1 MENVAAFQKGAGAL
15 RLDEKAVIERCKRGE
30 IGAFDQLLSIHEKAA
45 YNLAYRLTSNYD
57 DANDVMQEAFIR
69 VYNSINSFRGDA
81 NFSTWLY
88 RVITNVYLDQRKKE
102 KNRAHSS
109 LEDYI
114 ELDDSTV
121 SRQVQDLSPKPD
133 EMLEEKERH
142 DAMDVAIKS
151 LPDYQ
156 RAMVVLYHVQGC
168 SYEEISQI
176 LGMPLGTVKS
186 RLNRARLALKDKLQP
201 MRELFGF

>member
-1 MENVAAFQKGAGAL
+1 MGNVIAFQKGVSSL
-15 RLDEKAVIERCKRGE
+15 RASERAIIERCKRGD
-30 IGAFDQLLSIHEKAA
+30 ITAFDELLTLHEKHA
-45 YNLAYRLTSNYD
+45 YNLAYRLTNNYD
-57 DANDVMQEAFIR
+57 DANDIVQEAFIR
-69 VYNSINSFRGDA
+69 VYNSIHSFRGDA

-102 KNRAHSS
+102 KNRPHTS
-109 LEDYI
+109 LEEYI

-121 SRQVQDLSPKPD
+121 SRQVQDTNPLPD
-133 EMLEEKERH
+133 EMLEDKERK
-142 DAMDVAIKS
+142 DMIESAIRQ

-168 SYEEISQI
+168 SYEEIGQI
-176 LGMPLGTVKS
+176 MGMPLGTVKS

-201 MRELFGF
+201 VRELFGF